1 MTRQSTITDH
11 LPGSP
16 AAESAAIDAR
26 IALAATPTTALMR
39 AAYALTHQIH
49 STQMGEGGT
58 PKDRGIRAATVAGL
72 RAQRDLIDAE
82 VLRRTGD
89 AR

>member
-1 MTRQSTITDH
+1 MQNITAR
-11 LPGSP
+11 PAGSP
-16 AAESAAIDAR
+16 AAESAAVTAR
-26 IALAATPTTALMR
+26 IALAKTPTRDLMR

-49 STQMGEGGT
+49 STQMGEGGS
-58 PKDRGIRAATVAGL
+58 PKDRGIRAATVASL

-82 VLRRTGD
+82 IIHRTGD